1 MSALIAAE
9 MLRLRTVRSPRWVAL
24 GALVV
29 VALTTATNVRSDAT
43 WTPGELSE
51 SLRALALTGVLLA
64 AVFAASTVAS
74 AFQRGEVPMTYLVH
88 PRRAR
93 CTAAHALLHA
103 ALGFVFAGLA
113 AGVVVAVGLTIA
125 RGGGVTTTDV
135 LQLIGGAAVSGAM
148 FSGAGVLLAMATRH
162 PTIASG
168 SIVGLSIAEGLVS
181 AHGRGTYLP
190 FQLVQSLM
198 GMRDGAPAAVALA
211 LLLAYLAALALAVS
225 KWALPRDVT

>member
-1 MSALIAAE
+1 LRALIAAE
-9 MLRLRTVRSPRWVAL
+9 MLRFRTVRSPRWVAL
-24 GALVV
+24 GGLVV
-29 VALTTATNVRSDAT
+29 VALTTATNVRSDTT

-51 SLRALALTGVLLA
+51 SLRALALTGVLFA
-64 AVFAASTVAS
+64 GVFAASTVAS

-88 PRRAR
+88 PRRTR
-93 CTAAHALLHA
+93 CAAAQALLHA

-113 AGVVVAVGLTIA
+113 AGVVVIVGLSIA

-135 LQLIGGAAVSGAM
+135 LQLTGGAAVSGAM
-148 FSGAGVLLAMATRH
+148 LSGAGVLLGTATRH
-162 PTIASG
+162 PMIASG

-198 GMRDGAPAAVALA
+198 GMRNGATAAVALA
-211 LLLAYLAALALAVS
+211 LLLAYLAALALAVW